1 MVAEMRRTRKPLYEP
16 MRSRHLKLFAECYG
30 EQYRSI
36 MSIRQYTPEYIENSL
51 FKMSR
56 GRINDEN
63 NMHHDLNVH
72 CLNHMEK
79 KSDMNALPNVSV
91 VPKEPYHRS
100 FHYPLQLRIP
110 PNTIFYGGYDPLFQ
124 IRRNLERE
132 KEYARRHFDPN
143 MQLNQALKNA
153 YNRSY

>member
-30 EQYRSI
+30 EQYRSV

-79 KSDMNALPNVSV
+79 RA
-91 VPKEPYHRS
+91 
-100 FHYPLQLRIP
+100 I
-110 PNTIFYGGYDPLFQ
+110 
-124 IRRNLERE
+124 
-132 KEYARRHFDPN
+132 
-143 MQLNQALKNA
+143 
-153 YNRSY
+153 